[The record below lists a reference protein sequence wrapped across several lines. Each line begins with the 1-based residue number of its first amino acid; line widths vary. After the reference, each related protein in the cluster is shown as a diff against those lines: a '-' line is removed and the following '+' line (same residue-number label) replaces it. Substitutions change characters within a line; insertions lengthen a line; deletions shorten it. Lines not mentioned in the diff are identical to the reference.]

1 MSHVAQPPAA
11 LRQLL
16 WQQSLMKAW
25 TGPLLFSP
33 TQRTYHQPPTCISR
47 HRVQVYSPSMLN
59 VLQLTYSRTH
69 KNTHVHFACIYTQVI
84 DLFSQLLKEDELSKH
99 SNADLHSLI
108 IHKAAKL
115 RDVNFINGEGG
126 GGDTSCIIEKFPS
139 LPHTFNQNQ
148 EKNAGCRGMD
158 GWRKRRQEARRIQ
171 SRGEGSY
178 TEKMFKEKKY
188 V

>member
-59 VLQLTYSRTH
+59 VLQLTYSWTH

-126 GGDTSCIIEKFPS
+126 DTSCIIEKFPS
-139 LPHTFNQNQ
+139 HTRLTRTRRRMQDVEGWMDEESGDKRQGGYNAEERAVTQRRCLKR
-148 EKNAGCRGMD
+148 KN
-158 GWRKRRQEARRIQ
+158 
-171 SRGEGSY
+171 
-178 TEKMFKEKKY
+178 MFR
-188 V
+188 

>member
-1 MSHVAQPPAA
+1 MSLPFFPSVLSAFSSDDMSHVAQPPAA

-84 DLFSQLLKEDELSKH
+84 DLFSQLLKEVELSKH

-126 GGDTSCIIEKFPS
+126 TLHASLRSFP
-139 LPHTFNQNQ
+139 PTH
-148 EKNAGCRGMD
+148 
-158 GWRKRRQEARRIQ
+158 
-171 SRGEGSY
+171 
-178 TEKMFKEKKY
+178 

>member
-33 TQRTYHQPPTCISR
+33 TQRTYHQPPTCISP

-126 GGDTSCIIEKFPS
+126 GGGHFMHHWEVS

-171 SRGEGSY
+171 CRGEGSY